1 VVLFWSPKVKGE
13 SGDDFEILILG
24 ILLDRLENCNKA
36 VPFLR
41 SFTMWYGEKV
51 GHPGAMNDD
60 VLYGVE
66 EMSIIATHFFES
78 GIDTPHGWMLP
89 GT

>member
-51 GHPGAMNDD
+51 G